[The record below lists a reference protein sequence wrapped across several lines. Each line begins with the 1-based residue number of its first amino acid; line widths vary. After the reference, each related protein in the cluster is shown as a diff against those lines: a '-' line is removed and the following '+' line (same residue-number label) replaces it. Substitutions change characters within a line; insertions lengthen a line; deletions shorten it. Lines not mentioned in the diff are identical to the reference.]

1 VKKWLPILVLA
12 AAQFVMVLDTTVMN
26 VAISDVVADLD
37 TTVSQ
42 VQLAITL
49 YTLVMA
55 GLMLTG
61 GKLGDILGRRRT
73 FAIGMVVYAAGSITT
88 ALSPNATVLVLGW
101 SGLEGIGAAMVIP
114 AIASLTARNYS
125 GTDRAMAYGVIGGIA
140 AAGVAAGPLIG
151 GWVTETFT
159 WRYVFA
165 GETVVIAGVLLALRV
180 VKDAPRVEPRP
191 RLDVVGALLSASGM
205 GLIVFGL
212 LRIPQWGLIEPK
224 GAMTVAGTEITPLG
238 FSAVPFLVVAGAGLM
253 TAFLRWSERRVRV
266 GREPLLRPDLLRIG
280 QLRGGLA
287 MLGAQQLV
295 MNGIFFVLPL
305 YLQVVLGKDA
315 LETGLAILPIS
326 VTMFIAALG
335 GPRLATRL
343 SPRTIVQ
350 FGLGAMLLSA
360 AGLIS
365 TIDYDLNDTGFAI
378 SLATFGVGV
387 GLLASQLGNVIMS
400 SVEQTRA
407 SEAGGLQG
415 TAQNLGASLGTALIG
430 AILLSGLATASAT
443 AIAERPDVPPQV
455 QRQIV
460 ERTERGLEFVP
471 RADVERAAGDAGLPA
486 DQATAVAEVYGDA
499 QLEALKRALL
509 GAALF
514 VLVGFWLTRRL
525 PSAPLGGAPVRGD
538 PAPVPA

>member
-1 VKKWLPILVLA
+1 MKKWLPILVLA

-360 AGLIS
+360 VGLIS

-460 ERTERGLEFVP
+460 ERTEQGLEFVP